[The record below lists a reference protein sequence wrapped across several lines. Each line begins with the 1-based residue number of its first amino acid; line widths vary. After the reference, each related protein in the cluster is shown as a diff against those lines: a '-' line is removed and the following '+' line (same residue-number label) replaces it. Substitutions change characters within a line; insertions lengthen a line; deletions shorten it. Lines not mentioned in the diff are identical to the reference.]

1 VALLGP
7 DFLGGRR
14 KLYRATNP
22 AGPWL
27 AIGFAVAL
35 VLLNQLLQSGFALVA
50 VTLFLDGSLEN
61 PGDVIKAYL
70 IALFPAAV
78 VTALAAWFLAK
89 VRGGNPVEVLN
100 LHWPKLG
107 PGGWALVI
115 LGFLAALYAFIIVL
129 VLALGLDLTQYEP
142 TEGQDNSESI
152 GMVKQAM
159 FDIAHDPRLFLL
171 VLPSVVIGAPLAE
184 EFIFRGQMFAAL
196 TQTRLGFT
204 GTTVVTSASWALL
217 HMTEP
222 WLSVASIFVMGLFFG
237 YLLYRFGSIWVT
249 IACHGVWNGIYSMI
263 MFGSAGQ

>member
-1 VALLGP
+1 MALLGD
-7 DFLGGRR
+7 DFVGGRR

-22 AGPWL
+22 AGLWL

-50 VTLFLDGSLEN
+50 IKLVLGSSFEN

-70 IALFPAAV
+70 IGMFPAAM
-78 VTALAAWFLAK
+78 VTALAAWYLAK

-115 LGFLAALYAFIIVL
+115 LGFLAALYAFLIAL
-129 VLALGLDLTQYEP
+129 VLGLGLDLTQYQP
-142 TEGQDNSESI
+142 AEGQDNSESI

-159 FDIAHDPRLFLL
+159 FDIAHDPRLFVL

-184 EFIFRGQMFAAL
+184 EFIFRGQLFAAL
-196 TQTRLGFT
+196 SRTRAGFT
-204 GTTVVTSASWALL
+204 GTTVVTSATWALL

-222 WLSVASIFVMGLFFG
+222 WLSIASIFVMGLFFG

-249 IACHGVWNGIYSMI
+249 IVCHGVWNGIYSM
-263 MFGSAGQ
+263 MLFGSAGQ